1 MNSQIVTKT
10 IATLGTIRDIA
21 IGMLPIIPRE
31 KRFGL
36 TSISPDELTLAI
48 AKHVPGAR
56 IEKIRLAADSKG
68 TTDRGRLFLEWNQAG
83 QDAALAGTAFAKGT
97 PSTTS
102 SRILNSAF
110 GLCESEVRFYNEL
123 QPAVADLT
131 LTPYV
136 ARVGAGGRFVVAMED
151 LGKEATFFQPGEEA
165 PLSHAEAMMD
175 VLARL
180 HAQYWR
186 SPRFDQDLR
195 WITPYSRRP
204 GFMLAHKVLVT
215 YEKKWLRHKSD
226 VPPAVQR
233 LTRFYLENRP
243 ALDRAWEAL
252 PPTLCHGDPHLGNT
266 YAKSDGTS
274 GIYDWQNIHKMNGMR
289 DVAYFMGHSLP
300 IELRR
305 AQEKNLIKRYLES
318 LASHGVGSEVPSFDK
333 AFDLYRLLIMDGWTS
348 VWASLAIG
356 GMAEEARGEIVLQRF
371 CAALVDLDTEQALI
385 DAV

>member
-1 MNSQIVTKT
+1 MSSQVVSKA
-10 IATLGTIRDIA
+10 IATLDVIKNIA
-21 IGMLPIIPRE
+21 IGMAPVIPGE
-31 KRFGL
+31 DRFGL
-36 TSISPDELTLAI
+36 ASVSPTELTAAI
-48 AKHVPGAR
+48 AKDVPGAR
-56 IEKIRLAADSKG
+56 IERIRLAPDSKG
-68 TTDRGRLFLEWNQAG
+68 TTDRGRLFLDWNQAG
-83 QDAALAGTAFAKGT
+83 KAAALPATVFAKGT

-123 QPAVADLT
+123 QPAVAELT
-131 LTPYV
+131 LKPYV

-151 LGKEATFFQPGEEA
+151 LGNAANFFQPGEEA

-175 VLARL
+175 VLAQL

-186 SPRFDQDLR
+186 SPRFNQDLR
-195 WITPYSRRP
+195 WITPFSRRP
-204 GFMLAHKVLVT
+204 GFMLAHKVLVI
-215 YEKKWLRHKSD
+215 YEKKWLRNKSD
-226 VPPAVQR
+226 VPPSVQR

-274 GIYDWQNIHKMNGMR
+274 GIYDWQNVHKMNGMR

-305 AQEKNLIKRYLES
+305 AQETNLIKRYLER
-318 LASHGVGSEVPSFDK
+318 LASHGVGSEVPSFEK
-333 AFDLYRLLIMDGWTS
+333 AFDQYRLLIMDGWTS

-356 GMAEEARGEIVLQRF
+356 GMAEEARGEILLRRF
-371 CAALVDLDTEQALI
+371 YAALVDLDTEKALT